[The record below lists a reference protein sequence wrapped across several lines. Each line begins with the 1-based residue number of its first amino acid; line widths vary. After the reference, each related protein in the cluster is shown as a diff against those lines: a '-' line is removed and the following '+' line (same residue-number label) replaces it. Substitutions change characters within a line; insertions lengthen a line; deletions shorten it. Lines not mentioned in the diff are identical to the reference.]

1 MICSAEG
8 SRDDDPAHW
17 HRHTCD
23 WPPASEI
30 TPALTIG
37 RVRTALVLA
46 SASPRR
52 RDLLKK
58 AGVDFQVETAR
69 VEELAGGGCTARE
82 LCLLNAERKAAEV
95 ASRFP
100 GCVVLGADTVVS
112 LEGEVFGKPGDL
124 HKARAMLEQLCGRVH
139 EVLTGVCLVQKSE
152 RKLLRFVESTR
163 VKFRSRQTVD
173 LGDYLRSIHPLD
185 KAGGYA
191 AQEDQGR
198 LIECIE
204 GSMSNVIGLPVGR
217 VLAALN
223 EHF

>member
-1 MICSAEG
+1 LIVSNA
-8 SRDDDPAHW
+8 RA
-17 HRHTCD
+17 
-23 WPPASEI
+23 
-30 TPALTIG
+30 AL
-37 RVRTALVLA
+37 LLA

-58 AGVDFQVETAR
+58 AGVDFRVEAAR
-69 VEELAGGGCTARE
+69 TEELAGGEWTARE
-82 LCLLNAERKAAEV
+82 LCLLNAEQKALEV

-100 GCVVLGADTVVS
+100 DCVVLGADTVVS
-112 LEGEVFGKPGDL
+112 IEGQVFGKPADL
-124 HKARAMLEQLCGRVH
+124 DQAQAMLEQLCGRVH
-139 EVLTGVCLVQKSE
+139 EVLTGVCLIQKSE

-173 LGDYLRSIHPLD
+173 LEEYLLSIHPLD

-191 AQEDQGR
+191 AQEDQER

-204 GSMSNVIGLPVGR
+204 GSMSNVIGLPVER
-217 VLAALN
+217 VLTALN

>member
-1 MICSAEG
+1 MREV
-8 SRDDDPAHW
+8 R
-17 HRHTCD
+17 
-23 WPPASEI
+23 
-30 TPALTIG
+30 ALDLKSDGQAT
-37 RVRTALVLA
+37 RAPLLLA

-58 AGVDFQVETAR
+58 AGVAFR
-69 VEELAGGGCTARE
+69 VEAARTEELTGGDWTARE
-82 LCLLNAERKAAEV
+82 LCSLNAQRKAVEV

-100 GCVVLGADTVVS
+100 DSVVLGADTVVS
-112 LEGEVFGKPGDL
+112 LEGLIFGKPTNV
-124 HKARAMLEQLCGRVH
+124 HEARAMLERLCGRVH
-139 EVLTGVCLVQKSE
+139 EVLTGVCLIQKSE

-163 VKFRSRQTVD
+163 VKFRSRQVVD
-173 LGDYLRSIHPLD
+173 LEQYLLGIHILD

-204 GSMSNVIGLPVGR
+204 GSMNNVIGLPVER
-217 VLAALN
+217 VLTALK

>member
-1 MICSAEG
+1 LIVSNA
-8 SRDDDPAHW
+8 RA
-17 HRHTCD
+17 
-23 WPPASEI
+23 
-30 TPALTIG
+30 AL
-37 RVRTALVLA
+37 LLA

-58 AGVDFQVETAR
+58 AGVDFRVEAAR
-69 VEELAGGGCTARE
+69 TEELAGEEWTARE
-82 LCLLNAERKAAEV
+82 LCLLNAEQKALQV

-100 GCVVLGADTVVS
+100 DCVVLGVDTVVS
-112 LEGEVFGKPGDL
+112 IEGQVFGKPADFD
-124 HKARAMLEQLCGRVH
+124 KAQAMLERLCGRIH
-139 EVLTGVCLVQKSE
+139 EVLTGVCLVQKSK
-152 RKLLRFVESTR
+152 RKLFRFVESTW

-173 LGDYLRSIHPLD
+173 LEDYLRSVHPLD

-198 LIECIE
+198 LIEYIE
-204 GSMSNVIGLPVGR
+204 GSMSNVIGLPVER